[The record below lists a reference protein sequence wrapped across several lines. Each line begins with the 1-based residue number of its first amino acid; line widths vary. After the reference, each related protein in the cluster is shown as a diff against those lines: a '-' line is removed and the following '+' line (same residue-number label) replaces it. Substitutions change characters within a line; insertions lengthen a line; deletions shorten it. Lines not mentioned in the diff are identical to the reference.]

1 MLRKIAS
8 VAVALAAMTVAASAE
23 QTLVIK
29 GSDTLGAKLVPQLKE
44 QFRIAHPDV
53 NFEIAAEGS
62 STGISAIISSTAD
75 IGMSS
80 RPVSKQE
87 LAQAQANGVDMK
99 SIIVAFDGIAV
110 IVNEANPMED
120 LTLDQ
125 VRQIFTGQVE
135 DWTAVGGMPGSISV
149 YTRNTAS
156 GTYKDFQKMA
166 MHSEDY
172 ATSSQK
178 MAGNEQI
185 ASEVAK
191 NPNGIGYVG
200 LAYIDMPGVKVI
212 RVNGSLPSRESI
224 RAGKYP
230 YARETFYLINANKPN
245 PLAQQFVDFTLSDE
259 GQKIVDAVHFVPIR

>member
-1 MLRKIAS
+1 MFLKYASIA
-8 VAVALAAMTVAASAE
+8 AALAVFSVGASAQ

-44 QFRIAHPDV
+44 QFRAAHPDV

-80 RPVSKQE
+80 RPVSDQE
-87 LAQAQANGVDMK
+87 LSQAKANGVEMK
-99 SIIVAFDGIAV
+99 SIVVAYDGIAV
-110 IVNEANPMED
+110 IVNKDNPVDE
-120 LTLDQ
+120 LSKDQ
-125 VRQIFTGQVE
+125 VHQIFTGQVE
-135 DWTAVGGMPGSISV
+135 DWTAVGGQPGAISV

-172 ATSSQK
+172 AKSSQK

-200 LAYIDMPGVKVI
+200 LAYTDMPGVKVVKIGGILPAKETI
-212 RVNGSLPSRESI
+212 RSK
-224 RAGKYP
+224 KYP
-230 YARETFYLINANKPN
+230 YSRETYYVVNAKKVN
-245 PLAQQFVDFTLSDE
+245 PLAQQFIDFTLSDE

>member
-1 MLRKIAS
+1 MFRKTAS
-8 VAVALAAMTVAASAE
+8 VLVALAAMTVAASAE

-44 QFRIAHPDV
+44 QFRVAHPDV
-53 NFEIAAEGS
+53 NFENAAEGS
-62 STGISAIISSTAD
+62 ATGISAILSSTAD

-80 RPVSKQE
+80 RPVSSQE
-87 LAQAQANGVDMK
+87 LAQAQANNV
-99 SIIVAFDGIAV
+99 SIKPIVVAYDGIAV
-110 IVNEANPMED
+110 IVNAANPIEE
-120 LTLDQ
+120 LSLDQ
-125 VRQIFTGQVE
+125 VRQIFTGQVD
-135 DWTAVGGMPGSISV
+135 DWTAVGGTPGSISL

-172 ATSSQK
+172 AASSQK

-200 LAYIDMPGVKVI
+200 LAYTEMPGVKVI
-212 RVNGSLPSRESI
+212 RVGGILPSQASI
-224 RAGKYP
+224 RGGKYP
-230 YARETFYLINANKPN
+230 YSRETYFLVNANKPN
-245 PLAQQFVDFTLSDE
+245 PLAQKFIDFTLSDE
-259 GQKIVDAVHFVPIR
+259 GQKIVEAVHFVPVR

>member
-1 MLRKIAS
+1 MFRKLATI
-8 VAVALAAMTVAASAE
+8 ALAASAIATCASAE

-44 QFRIAHPDV
+44 QFRASHPDV

-80 RPVSKQE
+80 RPVTNQE
-87 LAQAQANGVDMK
+87 IAQGKANGVDMK
-99 SIIVAFDGIAV
+99 SIVVAFDAIAV
-110 IVNEANPMED
+110 IINEKNPIDE
-120 LTLDQ
+120 LSKDQ
-125 VRQIFTGQVE
+125 IRQIFTGEVE
-135 DWTAVGGMPGSISV
+135 DWTAVGGMPGEISV

-156 GTYKDFQKMA
+156 GTYKEFQKMA
-166 MHSEDY
+166 MNSEDY
-172 ATSSQK
+172 GKGSQK

-185 ASEVAK
+185 AAEVAK

-200 LAYIDMPGVKVI
+200 LAYIDMTGVKV
-212 RVNGSLPSRESI
+212 VSI
-224 RAGKYP
+224 EGTMPCTASVLAHKYP
-230 YARETFYLINANKPN
+230 YQRETYYVINANKKN
-245 PLAQQFVDFTLSDE
+245 PLAQKFIDFTLSDE

>member
-1 MLRKIAS
+1 MNRTIALVS
-8 VAVALAAMTVAASAE
+8 AALTAFAGVLSAG

-44 QFRIAHPDV
+44 QFRVANPDV

-87 LAQAQANGVDMK
+87 IAQAEANGVAMK
-99 SIIVAFDGIAV
+99 SIVVAFDGIAV
-110 IVNEANPMED
+110 IVNEANPIDE
-120 LTLDQ
+120 LSADQ

-135 DWTAVGGMPGSISV
+135 DWTAVGGMPGAISI

-166 MHSEDY
+166 MNSEDY

-191 NPNGIGYVG
+191 NPSGVGYVG
-200 LAYIDMPGVKVI
+200 LAYVGMPGVKVV
-212 RVNGSLPSRESI
+212 RVNGQLPSKASI
-224 RAGKYP
+224 RSGKYP
-230 YARETFYLINANKPN
+230 YARETYFLVNANKAN
-245 PLAQQFVDFTLSDE
+245 PLAQKFIDFTLSDE

>member
-8 VAVALAAMTVAASAE
+8 VAVALAALTVTASAE

-44 QFRIAHPDV
+44 QFRVAHPDV

-80 RPVSKQE
+80 RPVSSQE
-87 LAQAQANGVDMK
+87 LAQAKANGVDMK
-99 SIIVAFDGIAV
+99 SIVVAFDGIAV
-110 IVNEANPMED
+110 IVNKANPIDE
-120 LTLDQ
+120 LSLDQ

-135 DWTAVGGMPGSISV
+135 DWTAVGGMPGAISV

-185 ASEVAK
+185 ASEVSK

-200 LAYIDMPGVKVI
+200 LAYVDMPGVKVI
-212 RVNGSLPSRESI
+212 RVNGSLPSKKSI
-224 RAGKYP
+224 REGKYP
-230 YARETFYLINANKPN
+230 YARETYYLINANKPN
-245 PLAQQFVDFTLSDE
+245 PLAQKFIDFTLSDE

>member
-1 MLRKIAS
+1 MFRKLAIIAI
-8 VAVALAAMTVAASAE
+8 AASAITSFASAE

-44 QFRIAHPDV
+44 QFRAAHPDV

-62 STGISAIISSTAD
+62 STGIAAIISSTAD

-80 RPVSKQE
+80 RPVSDQE
-87 LAQAQANGVDMK
+87 LAQAKANGVDMK
-99 SIIVAFDGIAV
+99 SIVVAYDGIAV
-110 IVNEANPMED
+110 IVNKDNPIDE
-120 LTLDQ
+120 LTKEQ
-125 VRQIFTGQVE
+125 VHQIFTGQVS
-135 DWTAVGGMPGSISV
+135 DWTAVGGMPGAISI

-172 ATSSQK
+172 AKSSQK

-191 NPNGIGYVG
+191 NPSGIGYVG
-200 LAYIDMPGVKVI
+200 LAYTDIPGVKVI
-212 RVNGSLPSRESI
+212 KVQGSVPSKESI

-230 YARETFYLINANKPN
+230 YSRETYYVINANKKN
-245 PLAQQFVDFTLSDE
+245 PLAQQFIDFTLSDD

>member
-1 MLRKIAS
+1 MFRKLVSMTLALT
-8 VAVALAAMTVAASAE
+8 AVAACASAE

-44 QFRIAHPDV
+44 QFRVEHKDV

-75 IGMSS
+75 IGMTS
-80 RPVSKQE
+80 RPVSAQE
-87 LAQAQANGVDMK
+87 LSQAKANGVEIK
-99 SIIVAFDGIAV
+99 SIVVAYDGIAV
-110 IVNEANPMED
+110 IVNKDNPIDE
-120 LTLDQ
+120 LTKEQ
-125 VRQIFTGQVE
+125 VHQIFTGQVE
-135 DWTAVGGMPGSISV
+135 DWTAVGGAPGAISV

-172 ATSSQK
+172 AKSSQK

-191 NPNGIGYVG
+191 NPAGIGYVG
-200 LAYIDMPGVKVI
+200 LAYTDMPGVKIIKVQ
-212 RVNGSLPSRESI
+212 GSIPSKESI
-224 RAGKYP
+224 RSKQYP
-230 YARETFYLINANKPN
+230 YSRETYFIVNANKVN
-245 PLAQQFVDFTLSDE
+245 PLAQQFIDFTLSDE

>member
-1 MLRKIAS
+1 MLRKFIMATAALTAFAS
-8 VAVALAAMTVAASAE
+8 GLSAE

-44 QFRIAHPDV
+44 EFRVEHKDV

-80 RPVSKQE
+80 RPVSAQE
-87 LAQAQANGVDMK
+87 IAQGKANGVDIK
-99 SIIVAFDGIAV
+99 SIVVAYDAIAV
-110 IVNEANPMED
+110 IVNSENPIDE
-120 LTLDQ
+120 LTADQ
-125 VRQIFTGQVE
+125 VHEIFTGQVD
-135 DWTAVGGMPGSISV
+135 DWTAVGGMPGSISI

-172 ATSSQK
+172 AQSSQK

-200 LAYIDMPGVKVI
+200 LAYVDMPGVKVVKI
-212 RVNGSLPSRESI
+212 DGSTPSQESV
-224 RAGKYP
+224 RANKYA
-230 YARETFYLINANKPN
+230 YARETFYLVDANKVN
-245 PLAQQFVDFTLSDE
+245 PLAQKFIDFTLSDK
-259 GQKIVDAVHFVPIR
+259 GQKIVEAVHFIPIH

>member
-1 MLRKIAS
+1 MFRKLATM
-8 VAVALAAMTVAASAE
+8 ALALSTIATGAYAG

-44 QFRIAHPDV
+44 QFRVDHKDV

-80 RPVSKQE
+80 RPISEQE
-87 LAQAQANGVDMK
+87 FAQAKANGVDMK
-99 SIIVAFDGIAV
+99 SIVVAYDGIAV
-110 IVNEANPMED
+110 IVNKDNPIDE
-120 LTLDQ
+120 LTQEQ
-125 VRQIFTGQVE
+125 VHQIFTGQVE
-135 DWTAVGGMPGSISV
+135 DWTAVGGAPGAISV
-149 YTRNTAS
+149 YSRNTAS

-172 ATSSQK
+172 AKSSQK

-191 NPNGIGYVG
+191 NPVGIGYVG
-200 LAYIDMPGVKVI
+200 LAYTDMPGVKVI
-212 RVNGSLPSRESI
+212 RVQGSIPSKESI
-224 RAGKYP
+224 RAKKYP
-230 YARETFYLINANKPN
+230 YSRETYYIINANKKN
-245 PLAQQFVDFTLSDE
+245 PLAQQFIDFTLSDE

>member
-1 MLRKIAS
+1 MFRKLAIIA
-8 VAVALAAMTVAASAE
+8 VAASAIASIASAGE
-23 QTLVIK
+23 TLVIK

-44 QFRIAHPDV
+44 QFRAAHPDV

-80 RPVSKQE
+80 RPVSAQE
-87 LAQAQANGVDMK
+87 IAQAKANGVEMK
-99 SIIVAFDGIAV
+99 SIVVAFDGIAV
-110 IVNEANPMED
+110 IVNKDNPISE
-120 LTLDQ
+120 LTKEQ
-125 VRQIFTGQVE
+125 VYQIFTGQVS
-135 DWTAVGGMPGSISV
+135 DWTAVGGMPGAISV

-166 MHSEDY
+166 MRSEDY
-172 ATSSQK
+172 AKSSQK

-200 LAYIDMPGVKVI
+200 LAYTDMPGVKV
-212 RVNGSLPSRESI
+212 VKVETLPSKETI
-224 RAGKYP
+224 RSGKYP
-230 YARETFYLINANKPN
+230 YSRETYYVVNANKKN
-245 PLAQQFVDFTLSDE
+245 PLAQQFIDFTLSDE

>member
-1 MLRKIAS
+1 MFRKLATI
-8 VAVALAAMTVAASAE
+8 AVALAGIAASATAE

-44 QFRIAHPDV
+44 QFRVEHPDV

-80 RPVSKQE
+80 RPVSEKE
-87 LAQAQANGVDMK
+87 LAQAKENGVDIK
-99 SIIVAFDGIAV
+99 SIVVAYDAIAV
-110 IVNEANPMED
+110 IVNENNP
-120 LTLDQ
+120 LDELDADT
-125 VRQIFTGQVE
+125 VYQIFTGQID
-135 DWTAVGGMPGSISV
+135 DWTAAGGMPGAISV

-172 ATSSQK
+172 SQSSQK

-185 ASEVAK
+185 ASEVSR

-200 LAYIDMPGVKVI
+200 MAYIDMPGVKALKIDGAYPGKAAVA
-212 RVNGSLPSRESI
+212 
-224 RAGKYP
+224 AGTYP
-230 YARETFYLINANKPN
+230 YARETYYLINANKPD
-245 PLAQQFVDFTLSDE
+245 PLAQQFIDFTLSDE
-259 GQKIVDAVHFVPIR
+259 GQKIVDAVHFISVR